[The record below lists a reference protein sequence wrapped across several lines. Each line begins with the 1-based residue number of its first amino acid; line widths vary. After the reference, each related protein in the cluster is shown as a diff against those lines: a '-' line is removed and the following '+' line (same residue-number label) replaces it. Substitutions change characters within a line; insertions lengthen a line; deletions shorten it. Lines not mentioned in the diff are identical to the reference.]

1 MLMKIYLKSILNSKN
16 VIMNE
21 KLSTSSFDWILGEIK
36 TKFEQSLVNPGEMVG
51 SVAAQGLGEPATQM
65 TLNTFHFAGVSA
77 KNVTL
82 GVPRMKEIINVS
94 KNIKTPSLKIF
105 LEEKYRK
112 REQAV
117 TKLGGLI
124 EYTTLQHV
132 VSTSQIFYDPNPKQT
147 IIKADEDLVALYNS
161 VPVLEDNQQEQVNPW
176 VVRFELDNERM
187 VHKDLSISTID
198 KMIHDSFQDIVSVMH
213 SDENAEKHVIRL
225 RINGIEDD
233 DEETAPQYLKQ
244 FEQSLLNDMAIKGLL
259 EISKVTFTKHIESG
273 YDPKSGKYTQ
283 SADNWIIETDGV
295 ALQKILTFP
304 KIDHRCTVSN
314 DCLEIKEVL
323 GIEAARQSIIN
334 EFRFVLGSYGIYVNY
349 RHLATLTDVMTQRG
363 NLMSIA
369 RHGINR
375 VDSGALRKCSF
386 EETVEILLE
395 AAVYSED
402 DTLSGITENIVMG
415 QLTPMGTGCFNMTL
429 DS

>member
-1 MLMKIYLKSILNSKN
+1 
-16 VIMNE
+16 
-21 KLSTSSFDWILGEIK
+21 
-36 TKFEQSLVNPGEMVG
+36 
-51 SVAAQGLGEPATQM
+51 
-65 TLNTFHFAGVSA
+65 
-77 KNVTL
+77 
-82 GVPRMKEIINVS
+82 
-94 KNIKTPSLKIF
+94 
-105 LEEKYRK
+105 
-112 REQAV
+112 
-117 TKLGGLI
+117 
-124 EYTTLQHV
+124 
-132 VSTSQIFYDPNPKQT
+132 
-147 IIKADEDLVALYNS
+147 
-161 VPVLEDNQQEQVNPW
+161 
-176 VVRFELDNERM
+176 
-187 VHKDLSISTID
+187 
-198 KMIHDSFQDIVSVMH
+198 MH
-213 SDENAEKHVIRL
+213 SDENSEKLVIRM

-259 EISKVTFTKHIESG
+259 EIAKVTFTKHIESD
-273 YDPKSGKYTQ
+273 YDQKTGKYVQT
-283 SADNWIIETDGV
+283 ADNWIIETDGV

-304 KIDHRCTVSN
+304 KIDHRSTVSN

-402 DTLSGITENIVMG
+402 DSLSGITENIVMG
-415 QLTPMGTGCFNMTL
+415 QLTPMGTGCFNMTI
-429 DS
+429 DSQMIKKEAQNLKDQFGYDFDDINEDQYLSPGGANGARTPL